1 MTVRILNTKIRIIR
15 SQCEDALKHLGVTSD
30 QEGTDGQFSVT
41 FSGSLSLIKQLYFD
55 FVLVFYI
62 FLVTVSLWP
71 SSRSTSLLIPRQL
84 QIRARHL
91 HSVASSQATFS
102 CS

>member
-1 MTVRILNTKIRIIR
+1 MTVRILNTNIRIIR
-15 SQCEDALKHLGVTSD
+15 SQCENALKHIGVTSD
-30 QEGTDGQFSVT
+30 QEGTDWQFSVT
-41 FSGSLSLIKQLYFD
+41 FSGSLIKQLYFD

-91 HSVASSQATFS
+91 HSVASSPVTFS